1 MKKCPCHY
9 CKICGRR
16 RANEKFSGSG
26 HAAHICKDCARL
38 PIEKRN
44 ELQTLTRI
52 ENLPFRLNREQRS
65 WLEKKCKDKRG
76 TVRDT
81 AKWAYEM
88 RFPKRQQ
95 DEQGEQEA
103 SAPKE
108 KLEIIVRLSD
118 ITDAVEM
125 TFCDIEYYLDKKTGE
140 IICSDGIMFDEEFAD
155 QVEEHGFFILPRT
168 FGIYRTMVKF
178 VRTLPDELHD
188 ELNAALKEKDATGR
202 FVAAVRQLGIEKQWL
217 TFKKAAYMQKVIK
230 WCEDNGIGYE

>member
-1 MKKCPCHY
+1 MKQMHDHY

-26 HAAHICKDCARL
+26 NAAHICKDCARL

-65 WLEKKCKDKRG
+65 WLEKKCNDKRE

-81 AKWAYEM
+81 AKWAYDM
-88 RFPKRQQ
+88 RFPKIQQ
-95 DEQGEQEA
+95 DGQEELEA

-108 KLEIIVRLSD
+108 KLEITVRLSD
-118 ITDAVEM
+118 IIDAVDM

-140 IICSDGIMFDEEFAD
+140 IICSDDTMFDEELAD
-155 QVEEHGFFILPRT
+155 RVEKHGFFVLPRT

-188 ELNAALKEKDATGR
+188 ELNAALKEKDAAGR
-202 FVAAVRQLGIEKQWL
+202 FVDTVCRLGMEEQWL
-217 TFKKAAYMQKVIK
+217 AFKKTAYRQKAIK